1 VQRKQARILLI
12 EDNPEDT
19 LLIRQ
24 MLTQTGMIGT
34 VPAEFELV
42 CAHTLAQGLSL
53 LARERIDVTL
63 LELSLPDRRWL
74 ETISRVRALSS
85 GVTIPLLTGLD
96 QDALAILALQNG
108 VQDYLAREDLADGRT
123 LARVIRHAIDLR
135 RLREE
140 LESYAQKFQRMEA
153 ELCQARAAAIELS
166 RLQPDF
172 SANMSHEML
181 TPMNAVIGMTGLLL
195 DTELDA
201 DQLDCAETIQ
211 SSANALLKI
220 INNML
225 DLSTLEAG
233 ELTLEISDFDLSQ
246 VLNDA
251 LDPFT
256 RQAADQ
262 KIELVSLVY
271 SGVSTR
277 LRGEAGR
284 LQQVLINLL
293 DNALKFTKR
302 GEVILRVRQEHETP
316 TEVLLN
322 FAVSDTGIGIPLETH
337 GRLFQAFVQVD
348 GSETRPYSGAG
359 LGLTISKQLVELMGG
374 QIGLNSEPGK
384 GSTFWFTVR
393 LEKAAAQVKTESAPI
408 TLPENPHSASVLG
421 QPFIPNPGDPIGRL
435 LVVENNISSQKVTL
449 RQVEKLGYRADI
461 VVNGLEAIEAL
472 ARRSYALVLMDCQ
485 MPEMDGISATI
496 EIRQREGLA
505 RHTPIIALTANV
517 MRGEREK
524 CLAAGMD
531 DYLAKPVKMEDLKDS
546 IERWLNADLSSTTI
560 SA

>member
-172 SANMSHEML
+172 PANMSHEML

-393 LEKAAAQVKTESAPI
+393 SHRPPLSSGKQHLQPESDLAPGRKTW
-408 TLPENPHSASVLG
+408 LP
-421 QPFIPNPGDPIGRL
+421 GRH
-435 LVVENNISSQKVTL
+435 
-449 RQVEKLGYRADI
+449 
-461 VVNGLEAIEAL
+461 
-472 ARRSYALVLMDCQ
+472 C
-485 MPEMDGISATI
+485 
-496 EIRQREGLA
+496 RQRFG
-505 RHTPIIALTANV
+505 
-517 MRGEREK
+517 G
-524 CLAAGMD
+524 D
-531 DYLAKPVKMEDLKDS
+531 
-546 IERWLNADLSSTTI
+546 
-560 SA
+560 